1 MGGYPLLGYDCKDRK
16 LVINEKEAEVVRF
29 IYEQFQLLES
39 CTMVSDALN
48 RSGRRTKLRKHVN
61 DRNCGGKLYAPKDVR
76 RILQNP
82 YYKGCVTHKG
92 NVYEGEH
99 KAIIDEE
106 RWREVQE
113 IFARHAKDA
122 KVKHV
127 SSFQALLSGLV
138 RCASCDCL
146 MTASSSRK
154 NGAITYR
161 YYKCSKHAKYKTCG
175 ALYKNLP
182 AETLE
187 KHVVD
192 EVLRIARSPE
202 VVMKINE
209 LAAKQ
214 SDAEKIDFLNA
225 LKNLKESWD
234 YLYLAEKRKIL
245 RMLIKSVDVMD
256 EGIKINLNL
265 EDFDG
270 FLIELA
276 A

>member
-1 MGGYPLLGYDCKDRK
+1 
-16 LVINEKEAEVVRF
+16 
-29 IYEQFQLLES
+29 
-39 CTMVSDALN
+39 
-48 RSGRRTKLRKHVN
+48 
-61 DRNCGGKLYAPKDVR
+61 
-76 RILQNP
+76 
-82 YYKGCVTHKG
+82 
-92 NVYEGEH
+92 
-99 KAIIDEE
+99 
-106 RWREVQE
+106 
-113 IFARHAKDA
+113 
-122 KVKHV
+122 
-127 SSFQALLSGLV
+127 
-138 RCASCDCL
+138 
-146 MTASSSRK
+146 
-154 NGAITYR
+154 
-161 YYKCSKHAKYKTCG
+161 
-175 ALYKNLP
+175 LYKNLP

-192 EVLRIARSPE
+192 EVLRIVRSPE

-245 RMLIKSVDVMD
+245 KMLIKSVDVMD

-265 EDFDG
+265 EGFDG